1 MDKNKKFFKVLIFL
15 FYLKMSSFEE
25 FYNKVENKKNKE
37 SVSYEPFVGEFLSS
51 FQNISLPI
59 RYRDGILIKSIH
71 PDKIPVIID
80 RGSQETPK
88 LKKNKF
94 LISKDKTLGEL
105 IIILKKFI
113 ITNDSRFNEKQAIF
127 LFINGNIYSSSK
139 TVNEIYETVK
149 PDDLYLKII
158 YSVENCFGVSY

>member
-1 MDKNKKFFKVLIFL
+1 MDKNTKFFKVLIFL

-25 FYNKVENKKNKE
+25 FYNKVKNKE

-113 ITNDSRFNEKQAIF
+113 ITNGSGFNEKQAIF

-139 TVNEIYETVK
+139 TINEIYETVK

-158 YSVENCFGVSY
+158 YSVENCFGFSIE